1 MAGASSQPAIFD
13 RDGRKLTTLMM
24 GDMYIRDM
32 RTTKGHVAACT
43 ACAWHVHD
51 RTTVAAHPHARPVTT
66 HPHAHPHPELQP
78 DPPPAPA
85 PHQVTTAGEDGTVRL
100 WDVEVAVERGDDA
113 TSLNVNGGQKQ
124 VAVLKDRRGIKTGC
138 TAVAWQPDG
147 QVRVRVNPNPNPN
160 PYPNP
165 NPSPK

>member
-51 RTTVAAHPHARPVTT
+51 RTTV
-66 HPHAHPHPELQP
+66 
-78 DPPPAPA
+78 
-85 PHQVTTAGEDGTVRL
+85 TTAGEDGTVRL

-124 VAVLKDRRGIKTGC
+124 VAVLRDRRGIKTGC

-147 QVRVRVNPNPNPN
+147 QVRVRV
-160 PYPNP
+160 
-165 NPSPK
+165 S